1 MPAMAGVPER
11 YRASIRHELD
21 DRVAGARPELLT
33 WVHQYGDDGAT
44 LIEQP
49 EDIWAHERADVIER
63 TDGSAY
69 VVLPLWTTEEAPS
82 DLSAE
87 VEIAVDGTAEISDVH
102 VL

>member
-1 MPAMAGVPER
+1 MAGVPER
-11 YRASIRHELD
+11 YQVAIRHELAD
-21 DRVAGARPELLT
+21 LVAGARPDLMT
-33 WVHQYGDDGAT
+33 WVLQYGDDGAT

-49 EDIWAHERADVIER
+49 EDIWAHGRADVIER

-69 VVLPLWTTEEAPS
+69 AVLPLWTTREAPS

-87 VEIAVDGTAEISDVH
+87 VEIGADGAAEIIDVH

>member
-1 MPAMAGVPER
+1 MAGVPER

-21 DRVAGARPELLT
+21 DLVAGARPELLT
-33 WVHQYGDDGAT
+33 WVHHYGDDGAT